1 MNYFSLYV
9 CHMSVFL
16 PAEVCRQQQSP
27 AGCCEAVPGG
37 LVKQDG
43 WPSSPQAFPRSGRLL
58 QLLTECGSTPL
69 SGLCKRR
76 FETLDETQI
85 FEDGIRNIAQ
95 LEYMR
100 AGFGSHNIYAT
111 MYPAHSLGTRCC
123 WWAFHYPQFTE
134 NTADSDNSV
143 FGENTNVSEL
153 NSSIAPTWIVTTKDS
168 PVYILTLKYTLSY
181 SPRCH
186 SSPP

>member
-1 MNYFSLYV
+1 MVNSQMFWKIFCFSFVDAFYAASTSYCSLYV
-9 CHMSVFL
+9 CHLSVLL
-16 PAEVCRQQQSP
+16 PAEVSRQQQSP
-27 AGCCEAVPGG
+27 AGCCEAVPEG

-43 WPSSPQAFPRSGRLL
+43 WPSSPHAFPRSGRLL
-58 QLLTECGSTPL
+58 LLLTECGSTPL

-100 AGFGSHNIYAT
+100 AGFGSHNMYAT
-111 MYPAHSLGTRCC
+111 MHPAHSLVLMGLSVSSV
-123 WWAFHYPQFTE
+123 WLWQFSE
-134 NTADSDNSV
+134 
-143 FGENTNVSEL
+143 ENTNVSGL

-168 PVYILTLKYTLSY
+168 PV
-181 SPRCH
+181 
-186 SSPP
+186 